1 MKIGTGHKLIL
12 IHGGKKNGV
21 KVYVYIYIKQNFIGC
36 ASDYFASLDLQVI
49 NETLEGNM

>member
-12 IHGGKKNGV
+12 IHGGKK
-21 KVYVYIYIKQNFIGC
+21 KYTYIYIYIKQNFIGC

>member
-21 KVYVYIYIKQNFIGC
+21 KVYIYNRISLDRGY
-36 ASDYFASLDLQVI
+36 ASDYFTSLDLQVI

>member
-12 IHGGKKNGV
+12 IHGGKK
-21 KVYVYIYIKQNFIGC
+21 KYTYIYIKQNFIGC